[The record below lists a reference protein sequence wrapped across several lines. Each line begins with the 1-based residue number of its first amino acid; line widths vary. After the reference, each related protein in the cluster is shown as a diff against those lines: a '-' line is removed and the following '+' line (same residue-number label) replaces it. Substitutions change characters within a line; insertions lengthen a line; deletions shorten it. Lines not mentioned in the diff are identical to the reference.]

1 MNHKAQLSLHFIHNF
16 IFDNLGARSRV
27 KISIKSF
34 LFFAVILSLLFTDV
48 EVGFQK
54 KKKNRISILNAPYK
68 NKLAQRQYYIERNF
82 FFIKISSL
90 SSASPQALEALIE
103 NLGKLRALGS
113 FFFYLTKLR
122 VRVRTQ

>member
-1 MNHKAQLSLHFIHNF
+1 MHNF
-16 IFDNLGARSRV
+16 IFDNRGACSRI

-34 LFFAVILSLLFTDV
+34 LFFIVILNLLFSNV

-82 FFIKISSL
+82 FFVKISGL
-90 SSASPQALEALIE
+90 ASGGPQAFEALVGH
-103 NLGKLRALGS
+103 LGKLRALGS

-122 VRVRTQ
+122 VRVRAH